1 MQTEDLEY
9 DEGFQVV
16 INTNFVLGGL
26 SIYMYIRYAYFL
38 KHVELISDK
47 LIYTSS
53 KR

>member
-16 INTNFVLGGL
+16 INTNFVLVRL
-26 SIYMYIRYAYFL
+26 YIRYAYFL
-38 KHVELISDK
+38 KHAELISDK